1 MMIKFNVFFSL
12 LPNKKNRRLK
22 ETVKIINSLIIDMI
36 NTRMKRDVKEWENDL
51 LSILLKEINEEGGSR
66 LSIQDVV
73 EDCKL
78 FFFAGQE
85 TTAVL
90 LVWTMVL
97 LCRFPQ
103 WQTRAREEVFQVFG
117 SNLPNSD
124 GLNRL
129 KVVSSRYS
137 GIYNVKLKEFI
148 HQVSMWDFVLLR

>member
-1 MMIKFNVFFSL
+1 M
-12 LPNKKNRRLK
+12 PNKKNRRLK

-36 NTRMKRDVKEWENDL
+36 NTRMEKVKAGNDQQQAWENDL

-66 LSIQDVV
+66 LSIGDVV

-97 LCRFPQ
+97 LSRFPE
-103 WQTRAREEVFQVFG
+103 WQTRAREEAFHVFG
-117 SNLPNSD
+117 TNLPNSD

-129 KVVSSRYS
+129 KVVSSRYCDFYK
-137 GIYNVKLKEFI
+137 IEKKEFI
-148 HQVSMWDFVLLR
+148 HLSFDVRLIVFSF